1 MTLTRAGEK
10 LLLQAEALLAAAG
23 ELQGAARQMQG
34 EITGRID
41 LGLPGESTDF
51 LRLGL
56 LAAGVQRDLPL
67 VELHTH
73 TSAVGE
79 LLDRVRGGTLAAAFS
94 ISVHPPRDLQW
105 QALRSVSYRV
115 AIPTVL
121 ASEMQRGGWRVLAGL
136 PWVDGA
142 VDSHVHQMLRG
153 LFEQQGLAPNV
164 ALRSEDTRTL
174 EAFVRAGSACALLR
188 EEVALP
194 GVERREWVVWGHAR
208 VDAQLF
214 FSSTAERAS
223 DPLVVALNA
232 VGPAG
237 RALAELGPLL
247 RRVRPAGSLH
257 VRPASP
263 CRPRPRRARAPPEAG
278 VQACAGRLERPQ
290 LGVGVPAMRSY
301 LRKYLR
307 AIATSWASLGWSV
320 TSVPTM
326 CAARRAVL
334 LRVVLEVGD
343 AGLGADDQQL
353 GDAGERVAH
362 LAEELVLGAHAAGVL
377 GGVVAVRLDLLRLH
391 VLGVELQD
399 LGGLM
404 VDPDHGMEHRHR
416 EFLSRGSKGGTGF
429 RQGGAPFRAS
439 TRRPRSAMP
448 RARPSAGRRG
458 SRDRSRCRCRR
469 RRCAGASTPG

>member
-1 MTLTRAGEK
+1 MELYQVRAFVTVARLGHVTKAADALHVTQPAVTAQIKALESALGVALFDRSAGRLTLTRAGEK
-10 LLLQAEALLAAAG
+10 LLPQAEALLAAAG

-41 LGLPGESTDF
+41 LGLPGETTDF
-51 LRLGL
+51 LRLGP

-115 AIPTVL
+115 AIPTAL
-121 ASEMQRGGWRVLAGL
+121 ATEMQRGGWRVLAGL

-164 ALRSEDTRTL
+164 ALRSEDTSAF

-208 VDAQLF
+208 VDAQLY

-223 DPLVVALNA
+223 DPLVVALHA
-232 VGPAG
+232 V
-237 RALAELGPLL
+237 
-247 RRVRPAGSLH
+247 VRQ
-257 VRPASP
+257 VWR
-263 CRPRPRRARAPPEAG
+263 
-278 VQACAGRLERPQ
+278 
-290 LGVGVPAMRSY
+290 
-301 LRKYLR
+301 
-307 AIATSWASLGWSV
+307 
-320 TSVPTM
+320 
-326 CAARRAVL
+326 
-334 LRVVLEVGD
+334 
-343 AGLGADDQQL
+343 
-353 GDAGERVAH
+353 
-362 LAEELVLGAHAAGVL
+362 
-377 GGVVAVRLDLLRLH
+377 
-391 VLGVELQD
+391 
-399 LGGLM
+399 
-404 VDPDHGMEHRHR
+404 
-416 EFLSRGSKGGTGF
+416 
-429 RQGGAPFRAS
+429 
-439 TRRPRSAMP
+439 
-448 RARPSAGRRG
+448 
-458 SRDRSRCRCRR
+458 
-469 RRCAGASTPG
+469 